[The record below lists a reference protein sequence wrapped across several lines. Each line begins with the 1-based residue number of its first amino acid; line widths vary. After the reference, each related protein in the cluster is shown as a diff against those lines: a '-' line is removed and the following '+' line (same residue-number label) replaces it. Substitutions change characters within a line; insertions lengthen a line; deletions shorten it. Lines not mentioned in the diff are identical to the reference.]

1 MIVGFVAAGLLAVVA
16 GVLVVTSRRIV
27 HAALWLVVALG
38 AVAGCFGALA
48 AEFVALVQILVY
60 VGAIVVL
67 VLFALMLTKAPT
79 NPLKDLTTKRSP
91 FAASVAVVLALVLGA
106 GVVLAF
112 GNEKI
117 EPVPA
122 GAASDVGAAVF
133 QTWVLPFE
141 VLSVLLLAALIGA
154 IVLSQR
160 PGPSAEAD
168 TEAVAADKAA
178 DKAGDKAGDTA
189 RDKAGDKAEDR
200 A

>member
-1 MIVGFVAAGLLAVVA
+1 MTTVLFCVA
-16 GVLVVTSRRIV
+16 GAVALIASVIVVTSRRIV

-38 AVAGCFGALA
+38 AVAGCFGALQ

-79 NPLKDLTTKRSP
+79 NPLPGLTTGRSP
-91 FAASVAVVLALVLGA
+91 FAAVVAGVLAVILGA

-117 EPVPA
+117 KPVTDGSA
-122 GAASDVGAAVF
+122 KAVGTAVF
-133 QTWVLPFE
+133 KNWVLPFE

-154 IVLSQR
+154 IALSQR
-160 PGPSAEAD
+160 
-168 TEAVAADKAA
+168 K
-178 DKAGDKAGDTA
+178 K
-189 RDKAGDKAEDR
+189 ED
-200 A
+200 

>member
-1 MIVGFVAAGLLAVVA
+1 MTTVLFSVAGAVAVAAA
-16 GVLVVTSRRIV
+16 VLVVVSRRIV

-38 AVAGCFGALA
+38 AVAGCFGALH

-79 NPLKDLTTKRSP
+79 NPLPELTTGRSP
-91 FAASVAVVLALVLGA
+91 FAAVVAAVLALVLGA

-117 EPVPA
+117 ESVTGGSA
-122 GAASDVGAAVF
+122 TAIGTQVF
-133 QTWVLPFE
+133 KNWVLPFE

-154 IVLSQR
+154 IALSQR
-160 PGPSAEAD
+160 
-168 TEAVAADKAA
+168 K
-178 DKAGDKAGDTA
+178 K
-189 RDKAGDKAEDR
+189 ED
-200 A
+200 

>member
-1 MIVGFVAAGLLAVVA
+1 MTTVFFSVAGLVAIVA

-38 AVAGCFGALA
+38 AVAGCFGALH

-79 NPLKDLTTKRSP
+79 NPLPELTTRRSP
-91 FAASVAVVLALVLGA
+91 FAAVVAGVLALMLGS

-117 EPVPA
+117 KPVSA
-122 GAASDVGAAVF
+122 GSAQDIGTSVF
-133 QTWVLPFE
+133 QAWVVPFE

-160 PGPSAEAD
+160 SGKLLERPDTLAESAE
-168 TEAVAADKAA
+168 EK
-178 DKAGDKAGDTA
+178 GD
-189 RDKAGDKAEDR
+189 R
-200 A
+200 

>member
-1 MIVGFVAAGLLAVVA
+1 MTTVLFSVAGAVAVAAA
-16 GVLVVTSRRIV
+16 VLVVVSRRIV

-38 AVAGCFGALA
+38 AVAGCFGVLH

-79 NPLKDLTTKRSP
+79 NPLPELTTGRSP
-91 FAASVAVVLALVLGA
+91 FAAVVAAVLALILGA

-117 EPVPA
+117 EPVTGGSA
-122 GAASDVGAAVF
+122 TAIGTQVF
-133 QTWVLPFE
+133 KNWVLPFE

-154 IVLSQR
+154 IALSQR
-160 PGPSAEAD
+160 
-168 TEAVAADKAA
+168 K
-178 DKAGDKAGDTA
+178 K
-189 RDKAGDKAEDR
+189 ED
-200 A
+200 

>member
-1 MIVGFVAAGLLAVVA
+1 MTTLLFSVAGLLAIVA

-38 AVAGCFGALA
+38 AIAGCFGALH

-79 NPLKDLTTKRSP
+79 NPLPELTTRRSP
-91 FAASVAVVLALVLGA
+91 FAAVVAGVLALLLGS

-122 GAASDVGAAVF
+122 GSAQDIGTAVF
-133 QTWVLPFE
+133 RTWVLPFE

-160 PGPSAEAD
+160 TGKPAGEAE
-168 TEAVAADKAA
+168 
-178 DKAGDKAGDTA
+178 GD
-189 RDKAGDKAEDR
+189 
-200 A
+200 

>member
-1 MIVGFVAAGLLAVVA
+1 MTTVLFSVAGLVAVAAAVV
-16 GVLVVTSRRIV
+16 VVVSRRIV

-38 AVAGCFGALA
+38 AIAGCFGALQ

-79 NPLKDLTTKRSP
+79 NPLPGLTTGRGP
-91 FAASVAVVLALVLGA
+91 FAAVVAGVLALVLGA

-117 EPVPA
+117 EPVA
-122 GAASDVGAAVF
+122 DGSAAAIGTQVF
-133 QTWVLPFE
+133 KTWVLPFE

-154 IVLSQR
+154 IALSQR
-160 PGPSAEAD
+160 
-168 TEAVAADKAA
+168 K
-178 DKAGDKAGDTA
+178 K
-189 RDKAGDKAEDR
+189 ED
-200 A
+200 

>member
-1 MIVGFVAAGLLAVVA
+1 VTTVLFSVAGLVAIVA
-16 GVLVVTSRRIV
+16 GVLVVTTRRIV

-38 AVAGCFGALA
+38 AVAGCFGALH

-79 NPLKDLTTKRSP
+79 NPLPELTTRRSP
-91 FAASVAVVLALVLGA
+91 FAAVVAGVLALMLGS

-117 EPVPA
+117 KPVSA
-122 GAASDVGAAVF
+122 GSAQDIGTSVF
-133 QTWVLPFE
+133 HAWVVPFE

-160 PGPSAEAD
+160 SGKLSERPDTLAESAE
-168 TEAVAADKAA
+168 EK
-178 DKAGDKAGDTA
+178 GD
-189 RDKAGDKAEDR
+189 R
-200 A
+200 

>member
-1 MIVGFVAAGLLAVVA
+1 VTTALFSIAGAVAVVA
-16 GVLVVTSRRIV
+16 ALVVVTTRRIV

-38 AVAGCFGALA
+38 AIAGCFGALH

-79 NPLKDLTTKRSP
+79 NPLPALTTRRSP
-91 FAASVAVVLALVLGA
+91 FAAVVAGVLFVLLGA
-106 GVVLAF
+106 GVVFAF

-117 EPVPA
+117 KPVPA
-122 GAASDVGAAVF
+122 GSAEAVGTAVF
-133 QTWVLPFE
+133 RVWVLPFE

-160 PGPSAEAD
+160 SGKLSEASD
-168 TEAVAADKAA
+168 TVSSSVK
-178 DKAGDKAGDTA
+178 GDD
-189 RDKAGDKAEDR
+189 
-200 A
+200 

>member
-1 MIVGFVAAGLLAVVA
+1 VTTVLFSVAGLLAIAA

-38 AVAGCFGALA
+38 AVAGCFGALH

-79 NPLKDLTTKRSP
+79 NPLPELTTRRSP
-91 FAASVAVVLALVLGA
+91 FAAVVAGVLALILGA

-117 EPVPA
+117 KPVSA
-122 GAASDVGAAVF
+122 GSARDIGTSVF
-133 QTWVLPFE
+133 QAWVVPFE

-160 PGPSAEAD
+160 SGKLSERPDTLAESAE
-168 TEAVAADKAA
+168 K
-178 DKAGDKAGDTA
+178 KGD
-189 RDKAGDKAEDR
+189 R
-200 A
+200 

>member
-1 MIVGFVAAGLLAVVA
+1 VTVLFVAAGLLAVA
-16 GVLVVTSRRIV
+16 ASVLVVTSRRIV

-38 AVAGCFGALA
+38 AVAGCFGALR

-79 NPLKDLTTKRSP
+79 NPQSDLTSRRSP
-91 FAASVAVVLALVLGA
+91 FAAVVSGVLAVVLGA
-106 GVVLAF
+106 GVVVAF

-117 EPVPA
+117 DSVPA
-122 GAASDVGAAVF
+122 GSAKAVGTAVF
-133 QTWVLPFE
+133 RSWVLPFE

-160 PGPSAEAD
+160 P
-168 TEAVAADKAA
+168 K
-178 DKAGDKAGDTA
+178 GD
-189 RDKAGDKAEDR
+189 R
-200 A
+200 